1 METTINVGCVANDKY
16 AQHAGVMLCSLL
28 ENTKYR
34 NKVKIFFVDSG
45 LSQNNKNNLQFLVNS
60 YGARV
65 SFIKV
70 NKKKFSNLK
79 ICGHLGLE
87 TYYRFSLFDD
97 KNISRI
103 LYLDSDMVILDDI
116 SKLFS
121 INFQE
126 KIILAV
132 KELAVSQDKIKSL
145 NIPSNGSYFNAGL
158 LLVDCEQ
165 WRKKEITKKLIL
177 FMQKNSKK
185 IEWGDQDGLNAIL
198 FRSWKELNPTWN
210 VINNAYFKYFF
221 FSPAARYENFN
232 RRKVGS
238 IIHNARIIHYAGWGG
253 EMKPWSP
260 WLIHP
265 RRSKYYFYLSK
276 TPWSNFKISES
287 IFVSIFKKAYMKV
300 YIHLTAL
307 LYLLQPD
314 KTDLYHSALQG

>member
-103 LYLDSDMVILDDI
+103 LYLDSDMV
-116 SKLFS
+116 
-121 INFQE
+121 N
-126 KIILAV
+126 
-132 KELAVSQDKIKSL
+132 
-145 NIPSNGSYFNAGL
+145 
-158 LLVDCEQ
+158 
-165 WRKKEITKKLIL
+165 
-177 FMQKNSKK
+177 
-185 IEWGDQDGLNAIL
+185 
-198 FRSWKELNPTWN
+198 
-210 VINNAYFKYFF
+210 
-221 FSPAARYENFN
+221 
-232 RRKVGS
+232 
-238 IIHNARIIHYAGWGG
+238 
-253 EMKPWSP
+253 
-260 WLIHP
+260 
-265 RRSKYYFYLSK
+265 
-276 TPWSNFKISES
+276 
-287 IFVSIFKKAYMKV
+287 
-300 YIHLTAL
+300 
-307 LYLLQPD
+307 
-314 KTDLYHSALQG
+314 